1 MESNIK
7 VAMITGAASGMG
19 RVYALRMAAQGII
32 VAAVDQDKVALEALS
47 REPGIFSYCADVRDA
62 KVLLTIV
69 EEHEA
74 RFGVIQRLVT
84 CAAIMPTSS
93 LAAQS
98 TAEINQ
104 IMAVNYQGTV
114 NSVASVLPAML
125 DRNEGQVI
133 IFGSSGGYLPV
144 PECGAYV
151 ASKFA
156 TNSYAET
163 LIEENRGS
171 DVQFLLVCPPLVDT
185 PLLEQARQ
193 SANPKMIRQAIR
205 QKRFVSADYIIDQIE
220 IGLNKE
226 LKILIPGLATQLM
239 LWLRRF
245 SPRLVWW
252 IFRSHQA

>member
-19 RVYALRMAAQGII
+19 RVYALRMAAEGII
-32 VAAVDQDKVALEALS
+32 VAAVDQDKAALEELALHT
-47 REPGIFSYCADVRDA
+47 GIVSYCADVRDSKTLA
-62 KVLLTIV
+62 AIV
-69 EEHEA
+69 DEHESRYA
-74 RFGVIQRLVT
+74 VIQRLVT
-84 CAAIMPTSS
+84 CAAIMPTAV
-93 LAAQS
+93 LAEQS
-98 TAEINQ
+98 AAKVNQ

-114 NSVASVLPAML
+114 NAVTSVLRPML
-125 DRNEGQVI
+125 NRNEGQVI

-144 PECGAYV
+144 LECGAYV

-156 TNSYAET
+156 TNSYAEI
-163 LIEENRGS
+163 LIEENRSS
-171 DVQFLLVCPPLVDT
+171 DVQFMLVCPPLVDT

-205 QKRFVSADYIIDQIE
+205 HKRYVSADYIIDQVEMGLSKE
-220 IGLNKE
+220 I
-226 LKILIPGLATQLM
+226 KILIPGFATQLM

-252 IFRSHQA
+252 IVQRS

>member
-19 RVYALRMAAQGII
+19 RVYALRMAAQGIT
-32 VAAVDQDKVALEALS
+32 VAAVDQNKAALEVLA
-47 REPGIFSYCADVRDA
+47 REQGIVSYCADVRDPKA
-62 KVLLTIV
+62 LLTIV

-74 RFGVIQRLVT
+74 SFGVIQRLVT
-84 CAAIMPTSS
+84 CAAIMPTAS

-98 TAEINQ
+98 AAEVNQ

-125 DRNEGQVI
+125 NRNEGQVI

-156 TNSYAET
+156 TNSYAEI
-163 LIEENRGS
+163 LIEENRSS
-171 DVQFLLVCPPLVDT
+171 DVQFMLVCPPLVDT

-205 QKRFVSADYIIDQIE
+205 HKRYVSADYIIDQVE
-220 IGLNKE
+220 MGLIKG
-226 LKILIPGLATQLM
+226 LIILIPGLATQLM

-252 IFRSHQA
+252 VVRRNQG

>member
-19 RVYALRMAAQGII
+19 RVYALRMAAQGIT
-32 VAAVDQDKVALEALS
+32 VAAVDQNKAALEVLA
-47 REPGIFSYCADVRDA
+47 RDQGIVSYCADVRDPKA
-62 KVLLTIV
+62 LLTIV

-84 CAAIMPTSS
+84 CAAIMPTAS

-98 TAEINQ
+98 AAEVNQ

-125 DRNEGQVI
+125 NRNEGQVI

-156 TNSYAET
+156 TNSYAEI
-163 LIEENRGS
+163 LIEENRSS
-171 DVQFLLVCPPLVDT
+171 DVQFMLVCPPLVDT

-205 QKRFVSADYIIDQIE
+205 HKRYVSADYIIDQVE
-220 IGLNKE
+220 MGLIKG
-226 LKILIPGLATQLM
+226 LIILIPGLATQLM

-252 IFRSHQA
+252 VVRRNQG